1 MPAQKKKADEYQ
13 TLVVG
18 GAYLVKGLMRRLR
31 IVEAINEALPH
42 QPAKG
47 ASYGELMQ
55 VLIANRLS
63 FTPEPLVHMGAWAAE
78 HGLDRVFGLDA
89 ASLDDDRLGAGLEG
103 LAEHQVDIWT
113 AVLKRAVKQCG
124 LDLSELHDDTTSV
137 YFEGAYE
144 DASGQPLGG
153 GERIPLMVEGYNKDG
168 QRHKVQFVL
177 SLVVAGR
184 TPVWYRPWDGNQTD
198 DAVYLADMT
207 ALRQTLLAPENAVL
221 TLAPRA
227 GRVRVGDRKLSNQ
240 ATLVAFSRQ
249 KQRFLGAHPWTD
261 TAKAVW
267 LKTQAQLA
275 AGQLKWQP
283 SDYVSQNE
291 MRKSAADRT
300 HYQVCEV
307 AHEIV
312 DPETGVSY
320 PVRWI
325 FSHSSAKAALDLRQR
340 EKVLAAGEEA
350 LRRIAGLVGKYD
362 YTQQAVI
369 EQRLEQ
375 ALRKGQARA
384 YFSYTLTGSDKA
396 GDWHLRW
403 RRLPK
408 AIQAEAAFDGVALL
422 CTNVPAAD
430 WSAATVM
437 SKYKQQVLAEQ
448 AIDFIKSPVQIRPMW
463 LHQPKRLAGLTLIIM
478 LAVLLAA
485 LLELQVRRWL
495 AKQGQSLTGLRP
507 GKRRTTMPTAEAL
520 LQAFADYTLVI
531 VRRARGGEEIHL
543 PQLRPLQQQIWKALQ
558 LPPIA
563 ELAASTPVSG

>member
-1 MPAQKKKADEYQ
+1 MPAQSKRTDEYQ

-18 GAYLVKGLMRRLR
+18 GAYLVKGLLQRLR
-31 IVEAINEALPH
+31 VVEAIDQALTH
-42 QPAKG
+42 QPEIDAT
-47 ASYGELMQ
+47 YGKLAQ
-55 VLIANRLS
+55 VVIANRLT
-63 FTPEPLVHMGAWAAE
+63 FTPAPLSQLAAWAAE
-78 HGLDRVFGLDA
+78 HGLDRVFGVEA
-89 ASLDDDRLGAGLEG
+89 AWLDDDRLGAMLEA
-103 LAEHQVDIWT
+103 LADHQVDIWSR
-113 AVLKRAVKQCG
+113 VLARAADRFQV
-124 LDLSELHDDTTSV
+124 DLSELHSDTTSV

-144 DASGQPLGG
+144 DENDQPLGG
-153 GERIPLMVEGYNKDG
+153 GERVPLLVEGYNKDG

-177 SLVVAGR
+177 SVIVAGR

-198 DAVYLADMT
+198 EAVYLADLT
-207 ALRQTLLAPENAVL
+207 ALRQTLLVPDNAVL
-221 TLAPRA
+221 I
-227 GRVRVGDRKLSNQ
+227 GDRKLSNH
-240 ATLVAFSRQ
+240 ATLVEFSRQ
-249 KQRFLGAHPWTD
+249 NQRFLGAHPWTD

-267 LKTQAQLA
+267 LETQAQLA
-275 AGQLKWQP
+275 AGQLQWQP

-291 MRKSAADRT
+291 ARKSAADRT

-307 AHEIV
+307 PHEIV
-312 DPETGVSY
+312 DPETAVTY

-340 EKVLAAGEEA
+340 EKALAAGEAA
-350 LRRIAGLVGKYD
+350 LRRIVGLVGKYD
-362 YTQQAVI
+362 YTRQAVI

-375 ALRKGQARA
+375 ALRKVQARA
-384 YFSYTLTGSDKA
+384 YFSYTLTGSDEA
-396 GDWHLRW
+396 GDWRLRW
-403 RRLPK
+403 RRRPK
-408 AIQAEAAFDGVALL
+408 AIQTDAAFDGVALL

-463 LHQPKRLAGLTLIIM
+463 LHQPKRLAGLTLVIM

-485 LLELQVRRWL
+485 MLELQMRRWL
-495 AKQGQSLTGLRP
+495 AKHGQSLTGLRP

-531 VRRARGGEEIHL
+531 VRRARGGEDVHL

-558 LPPIA
+558 LPPVA
-563 ELAASTPVSG
+563 ELAASTPVTG